1 MAVSVVPAPRRRAP
15 VHRQRPPQ
23 FYAGAVVLGIVALAA
38 VLAPWVAPHG
48 YAEQEL
54 VRSLQPPAWLR
65 GGDWAY
71 PLGTDR
77 LGRDLMSRLIFGA
90 RISMAVAVLSVSL
103 GGGLGTA
110 LGLAAGYF
118 GGWVDRAVSRLI
130 DVQLSF
136 PAVFLAIAIMAALG
150 QSLVKLILVL
160 GFVSWVQYARI
171 ARGNTLSARE
181 REFVYAARA
190 LGADERRVLARH
202 VLPTILPPLL
212 VVAAVN
218 MSSVVLA
225 EAALSYLGLGVQ
237 PPTPAWGSMI
247 SEGRTAQSIAWWG
260 TVFPG
265 LAIALMVIGANLLGD
280 GLQRER

>member
-1 MAVSVVPAPRRRAP
+1 MAVSVIVPAPRRAAP
-15 VHRQRPPQ
+15 VRRRLPQ
-23 FYAGAVVLGIVALAA
+23 FYAGAIVLGVVAVAA
-38 VLAPWVAPHG
+38 VLAPWITPHG
-48 YAEQEL
+48 YAEQDL
-54 VRSLQPPAWLR
+54 VKSLQPPAWLA
-65 GGDWAY
+65 GGEWAY

-90 RISMAVAVLSVSL
+90 RISMAVAVLSVAL
-103 GGGLGTA
+103 GGGLGTL

-130 DVQLSF
+130 DIQLSF

-150 QSLVKLILVL
+150 QSLLKLILVL

-171 ARGNTLSARE
+171 ARGNTLAARE

-190 LGADERRVLARH
+190 LGADESRILVRH
-202 VLPTILPPLL
+202 VLPTILSPLL

-265 LAIALMVIGANLLGD
+265 VAIALLVIGANLLSD

>member
-1 MAVSVVPAPRRRAP
+1 MAGSVVVAPAPARVRRRPA
-15 VHRQRPPQ
+15 Q
-23 FYAGAVVLGIVALAA
+23 FYAGAVILGLVAAA
-38 VLAPWVAPHG
+38 ALLAPWIAPHG
-48 YAEQEL
+48 YAEQDL
-54 VRSLQPPAWLR
+54 LRSLQPPGWVS

-90 RISMAVAVLSVSL
+90 RVSMAVAVLSVSL
-103 GGGLGTA
+103 GGSLGTM

-118 GGWVDRAVSRLI
+118 GGWMDRAVSRLI
-130 DVQLSF
+130 DIQLSF

-150 QSLVKLILVL
+150 QSLLNLIVVL

-181 REFVYAARA
+181 REFVHAARA
-190 LGADERRVLARH
+190 LGADERRVLLRH

-225 EAALSYLGLGVQ
+225 EAALSFLGLGVQ
-237 PPTPAWGSMI
+237 PPTPAWGSMV

-265 LAIALMVIGANLLGD
+265 LAIALLVIGGNLLGD

>member
-1 MAVSVVPAPRRRAP
+1 MAANVVVAPRPSVRR
-15 VHRQRPPQ
+15 RRLPQ
-23 FYAGAVVLGIVALAA
+23 FYAGAVILGIVAAAA
-38 VLAPWVAPHG
+38 VLAPWIAPHG
-48 YAEQEL
+48 YAEQNL
-54 VRSLQPPAWLR
+54 LRSLQPPGWLG

-90 RISMAVAVLSVSL
+90 RVSMAVAVLSVAF
-103 GGGLGTA
+103 GGSLGTA
-110 LGLAAGYF
+110 MGLAAGYF
-118 GGWVDRAVSRLI
+118 GGWVDRATSRLI
-130 DVQLSF
+130 DIQLSF

-150 QSLVKLILVL
+150 QSLVKLVLVL

-181 REFVYAARA
+181 REFVHAARA
-190 LGADERRVLARH
+190 LGADERRVLLRH

-225 EAALSYLGLGVQ
+225 EAALSFLGLGVQ

-265 LAIALMVIGANLLGD
+265 LAIALLVIGANLLGD
-280 GLQRER
+280 GLQRDR

>member
-1 MAVSVVPAPRRRAP
+1 MAVSVVVAPARAP
-15 VHRQRPPQ
+15 VRRRPAQ
-23 FYAGAVVLGIVALAA
+23 FYAGAVVLGIVAAA
-38 VLAPWVAPHG
+38 ALLAPWIAPHG
-48 YAEQEL
+48 YAEQDL
-54 VRSLQPPAWLR
+54 LRSLQPPGWLS

-77 LGRDLMSRLIFGA
+77 LGRDLMSRLIFGG
-90 RISMAVAVLSVSL
+90 RVSMAVAVLSVSL
-103 GGGLGTA
+103 GGSLGTT

-130 DVQLSF
+130 DIQLSF

-150 QSLVKLILVL
+150 QSLFNLVVVL
-160 GFVSWVQYARI
+160 GFVSWVQYARV
-171 ARGNTLSARE
+171 ARGGTLSARE

-190 LGADERRVLARH
+190 LGADERRVLLRH

-225 EAALSYLGLGVQ
+225 EAALSFLGLGVQ
-237 PPTPAWGSMI
+237 PPTPAWGSMV

-265 LAIALMVIGANLLGD
+265 LAIALLVIGANLLGD

>member
-1 MAVSVVPAPRRRAP
+1 MAANIVTAPPRAPAPRRRL
-15 VHRQRPPQ
+15 PQ
-23 FYAGAVVLGIVALAA
+23 FYAGAVILGIIAA
-38 VLAPWVAPHG
+38 GAALAPWITPHG
-48 YAEQEL
+48 YAEQDL
-54 VRSLQPPAWLR
+54 IKSLQPPAWLS

-90 RISMAVAVLSVSL
+90 RVSMAVAVLSVSL
-103 GGGLGTA
+103 GGGLGTM

-118 GGWVDRAVSRLI
+118 GGWVDRVVSRLI
-130 DVQLSF
+130 DIQLSF
-136 PAVFLAIAIMAALG
+136 PGVFLAIAIMAALG
-150 QSLVKLILVL
+150 QSLLKLILVL

-265 LAIALMVIGANLLGD
+265 VAIALLVIGANLFGD